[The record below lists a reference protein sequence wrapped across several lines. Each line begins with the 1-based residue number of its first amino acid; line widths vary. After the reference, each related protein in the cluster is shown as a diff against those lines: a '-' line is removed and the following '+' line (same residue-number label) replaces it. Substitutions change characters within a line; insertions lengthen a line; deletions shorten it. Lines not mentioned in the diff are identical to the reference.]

1 MCSSSKY
8 HHQPFNPVLG
18 FPNWHISVPSTK
30 MPWGC
35 EVSCSGRARG
45 SSFAPQHPTKH
56 PRASLDLKRWV
67 QGLEDL
73 PHTHT
78 IHGTGIYTYM
88 DGWLFMVNVGK
99 YTSPMDPMGYAKG
112 AKKKTCRNCWNNYSM
127 FRSFLFHPI
136 SWFITSLLVISIRL
150 HLRLHCLYI
159 PTIILLFYSQ
169 HLCQISHTE
178 TATATK
184 LYRKGATSEVVHCHS
199 THEWDISPCVS
210 IILTYFWYLLYTIMI
225 YHWYHDYILIYYLN
239 NI

>member
-178 TATATK
+178 D
-184 LYRKGATSEVVHCHS
+184 SNCDEVVSERCNLGGGPLSQHTWMGHQPMCQYNIDLFLIPIVYYY
-199 THEWDISPCVS
+199 DISLIS
-210 IILTYFWYLLYTIMI
+210 WLYT
-225 YHWYHDYILIYYLN
+225 YILS
-239 NI
+239 